1 MVLLGGLGAA
11 GALVV
16 GYAVW
21 PNGRIARIDRLDTKP
36 GEKFVN
42 NWIKIGRDDTV
53 TVVIPHCDMGT
64 GTYTSLSQ
72 MAAEEL
78 DADWSK
84 VRAEAAPADTGFVNG
99 AMVEGFALNGA
110 QVPAFFKGMADNTFR
125 FMAANLS
132 LPGAGYVP
140 QITGGSAAVR
150 FTGVNAMRVAGAAA
164 REMLIKAAAARWDV
178 PVAECETKIHR
189 VFHKPSGKSFGYGEL
204 ASDAASYSP
213 SATPTL
219 KPKSQ
224 YTLVGKSI
232 PRVDIPQKVNGT
244 THYGLDVKVPGM
256 MYAAIQIS
264 PVFGGKLK
272 AVSVGEVS
280 KRRGVHKIVQLDD
293 AVVVVADRFWRA
305 RDAVAALNPVFD
317 NGANGAV
324 TSRDI
329 TATRQHALDGN
340 GMKSDL
346 KVGSGAEALSGGKF
360 VEATYH
366 VPYLAHAAM
375 EPLNATALYNTDGTL
390 EVWAGTQDGLGSRGY
405 CAGVA
410 GISMDKV
417 KFHLM
422 PMGGGFGRRLPGLY
436 NFFDYAVRT
445 AMAVPGTPV
454 KLIFTRE
461 QDMQHDYY
469 RPNVMSRFRAA
480 LDTSGMPVAWV
491 NDYAGDEGAN
501 PEAHIVYDVP
511 NQLVSAA
518 QVPTHVPTGPWRSVE
533 SSWHGFFVESFVDE
547 LAHAAKKD
555 PVAFRLALLKDRPR
569 HHAIVKTAAQ
579 NAGWGTP
586 MAPGRGRG
594 IAMFEAFQTIVAHV
608 VEVTVASDGTTKV
621 DRVVTAVDCGS
632 AVNPDGL
639 KAQMEGGIVFGL
651 TAALNGAITINKG
664 AVEQAN
670 FPDYEVVRLADCPQ
684 IEITI
689 VESDAP
695 LGGAGE
701 PGVPPIAPAVTN
713 AVFAATGIRVREL
726 PLRTA
731 SLAGHTKG
739 VVNLWRWRSFFAATA
754 ANTAFDLLAPAYGGF

>member
-11 GALVV
+11 GALIV

-21 PNGRIARIDRLDTKP
+21 PSGRIAHIDKLDAKP

-42 NWIKIGRDDTV
+42 NWIKIGQDDTI
-53 TVVIPHCDMGT
+53 TIIIPHCDMGT
-64 GTYTSLSQ
+64 GTYTSLPQ

-84 VRAEAAPADTGFVNG
+84 VRAEAAPADVGFVNG
-99 AMVEGFALNGA
+99 AMIEGFALNGA
-110 QVPAFFKGMADNTFR
+110 QVPAYLKGMADNTFR
-125 FMAANLS
+125 FMAANFP

-150 FTGVNAMRVAGAAA
+150 FTGVNAMRVAGATA
-164 REMLIKAAAARWDV
+164 REMLIKAAAARWNV
-178 PVAECETKIHR
+178 AAAECETKNHR
-189 VFHKPSGKSFGYGEL
+189 VIHKASGKSFGYGEL
-204 ASDAASYSP
+204 ATEAASYAP
-213 SATPTL
+213 SATPVL

-232 PRVDIPQKVNGT
+232 PRVDIPKKVNGT
-244 THYGLDVKVPGM
+244 THYGLDVKQPGM

-272 AVSVGEVS
+272 AVSVGDVS
-280 KRRGVHKIVQLDD
+280 RRRGVHKIVQLDD
-293 AVVVVADRFWRA
+293 AVVVIADRFWRA

-317 NGANGAV
+317 NGSNGTV

-329 TATRQHALDGN
+329 TATRTRALEGS

-346 KVGSGAEALSGGKF
+346 KVGSGADALSGGKF

-375 EPLNATALYNTDGTL
+375 EPVNATALYKLDGTL
-390 EVWAGTQDGLGSRGY
+390 EVWAGTQDGLGSRSY
-405 CAGVA
+405 CAGIA
-410 GISMDKV
+410 GLSMDKV
-417 KFHLM
+417 KFHLL

-436 NFFDYAVRT
+436 NFLEYAVRT

-461 QDMQHDYY
+461 QDMQHDFY

-480 LDTSGMPVAWV
+480 LDKSGMPVAWV

-501 PEAHIVYDVP
+501 PEAHIVYDIP

-518 QVPTHVPTGPWRSVE
+518 EVPTHVPTGPWRSVE
-533 SSWHGFFVESFVDE
+533 ASWHGFFVESFVDE
-547 LAHAAKKD
+547 LAHAAKMD
-555 PVAFRLALLKDRPR
+555 PVAFRLALLKDKPR
-569 HHAIVKTAAQ
+569 HHAVVKTAAA
-579 NAGWGTP
+579 NAGWGSP

-608 VEVTVASDGTTKV
+608 VEVTIASDGTLKV
-621 DRVVTAVDCGS
+621 DRVVTAVDCGG

-639 KAQMEGGIVFGL
+639 KAQIEGGIVYGL

-689 VESDAP
+689 LDSDAP

-713 AVFAATGIRVREL
+713 AIFAATGIRVREL
-726 PLRTA
+726 PIRLTA
-731 SLAGHTKG
+731 LAGRAKG
-739 VVNLWRWRSFFAATA
+739 VVNL
-754 ANTAFDLLAPAYGGF
+754 

>member
-1 MVLLGGLGAA
+1 MVLLSGLGAA

-21 PNGRIARIDRLDTKP
+21 PSGRIARIDKLDTKP

-42 NWIKIGRDDTV
+42 NWIKIGRDDTI

-64 GTYTSLSQ
+64 GIYTALSQ

-84 VRAEAAPADTGFVNG
+84 VHAEAAPADFDFSNG
-99 AMVEGFALNGA
+99 AMIEGFALNGA
-110 QVPAFFKGMADNTFR
+110 QVPAFLKGLAANTFR

-132 LPGAGYVP
+132 IPGMGPIP
-140 QITGGSAAVR
+140 QITGGSSAVR

-164 REMLIKAAAARWDV
+164 REMLVKAAAARWDV
-178 PVAECETKIHR
+178 SPADCQTKNNRVIH
-189 VFHKPSGKSFGYGEL
+189 KTSGKSFGYGEL
-204 ASDAASYSP
+204 ASEAASYSP
-213 SATPTL
+213 SASPAL

-232 PRVDIPQKVNGT
+232 PRVDIPNKVNGT
-244 THYGLDVKVPGM
+244 ASYGLDVKLPGM
-256 MYAAIQIS
+256 MYGAIQIS
-264 PVFGGKLK
+264 PVFGSKLK
-272 AVSVGEVS
+272 AVSVGDVS
-280 KRRGVHKIVQLDD
+280 RMRGVHKIVQLDD

-305 RDAVAALNPVFD
+305 RDAVAALKPVFD

-324 TSRDI
+324 TSGDI
-329 TATRQHALDGN
+329 TATRTHALSGN

-346 KVGSGAEALSGGKF
+346 KTGSGADALSGGRF

-375 EPLNATALYNTDGTL
+375 EPVNATALYKPDGTL
-390 EVWAGTQDGLGSRGY
+390 EVWAGTQDGLGSRAY
-405 CAGVA
+405 CAKVA
-410 GISMDKV
+410 DLSIDKV

-436 NFFDYAVRT
+436 NFLDYAVRT

-461 QDMQHDYY
+461 QDIQHDFY

-480 LDTSGMPVAWV
+480 LDSNGMPIAWV

-518 QVPTHVPTGPWRSVE
+518 KVPTHVPTGPWRSVE
-533 SSWHGFFVESFVDE
+533 ASWHGFFVESFIDE
-547 LAHAAKKD
+547 LAHIAKKD
-555 PVAFRLALLKDRPR
+555 PVAYRLALLKDKPR
-569 HHAIVKTAAQ
+569 HYAVVKAAAD
-579 NAGWGTP
+579 NAGWITP
-586 MAPGRGRG
+586 LAPGRARG

-608 VEVTVASDGTTKV
+608 VEVTVAPDGTLKV
-621 DRVVTAVDCGS
+621 DRVVSAVDCGS

-639 KAQMEGGIVFGL
+639 KAQIEGGIIYGL
-651 TAALNGAITINKG
+651 SAALNGAITISKG

-670 FPDYEVVRLADCPQ
+670 FPDYEVVRLANCPQ
-684 IEITI
+684 IEIAI
-689 VESDAP
+689 IESDAP

-713 AVFAATGIRVREL
+713 AIFAATGIRIREL
-726 PLRTA
+726 PIRNT
-731 SLAGHTKG
+731 SLAGKTKG
-739 VVNLWRWRSFFAATA
+739 VVNL
-754 ANTAFDLLAPAYGGF
+754 